1 MAAGE
6 GLTTETPFVYYIS
19 FSMILLILLI
29 FSILRARKGAS
40 VVMPVFGES
49 VLLAVFL
56 VIGSVSSVL
65 SAFGTIS
72 WFSLFIMFEY
82 VLLFYVSIIMCSD
95 KKVFRLTI
103 RMIIAFVA
111 LNALLIVL
119 QKLRGGPIG
128 IILEDISSGAFGR
141 FPTETPGF
149 YRPGGIYF
157 EPNLPASLINL
168 ILPAALY
175 FVLTHIKGL
184 VGVVLRM
191 SLLTLLAALIATG
204 SRANWAIGVIAMST
218 TAWYYRQKNTL
229 STIFTNPRF
238 IVMIAIVLLML
249 LPTIF
254 SRISSI
260 PISFTGDTGGW
271 QFRLRHITI
280 AKDIMS
286 TNIFGVGLDVFQY
299 HILDHY
305 SPTYYFSHFTAPH
318 NVLAE
323 AGSATGF
330 IGLGVFIS
338 FFVVV
343 LYRLFKNFKGDNAA
357 ASGINAA
364 LLIGY
369 ATYLLSAQVY
379 PWLFTPPLSELSW
392 IILGCLYAKTAAI
405 KK

>member
-6 GLTTETPFVYYIS
+6 GLTTETPFIYYVS
-19 FSMILLILLI
+19 FSMILLVLLVFVILRTRKGNAVVVPLFKESMLLAAFLLI
-29 FSILRARKGAS
+29 GSI
-40 VVMPVFGES
+40 
-49 VLLAVFL
+49 
-56 VIGSVSSVL
+56 SSAL
-65 SAFGTIS
+65 SAFNSIS
-72 WFSLFIMFEY
+72 WFSLVIIIEY
-82 VLLFYVSIIMCSD
+82 VLLFYCSIIMCSD
-95 KKVFRLTI
+95 KKVFRTTIVMMLTFI
-103 RMIIAFVA
+103 SF
-111 LNALLIVL
+111 NALLILL
-119 QKLRGGPIG
+119 QKIGGGPVG
-128 IILEDISSGAFGR
+128 IILEDTSSGAYGR
-141 FPTETPGF
+141 FLVESPGL

-184 VGVVLRM
+184 VGVVLKM

-204 SRANWAIGVIAMST
+204 SRANWAIGVIAMLA

-238 IVMIAIVLLML
+238 IVIMTIVLLLL

-254 SRISSI
+254 SRVSSI
-260 PISFTGDTGGW
+260 PTSLTGDTGGW
-271 QFRLRHITI
+271 QFRLRHMTV

-318 NVLAE
+318 NILAE
-323 AGSATGF
+323 VGSATGF
-330 IGLGVFIS
+330 IGLGIFTFFILVALS
-338 FFVVV
+338 
-343 LYRLFKNFKGDNAA
+343 RLAKNIISKNAA
-357 ASGINAA
+357 PSGINAA

-369 ATYLLSAQVY
+369 GTYLLSAQFY
-379 PWLFTPPLSELSW
+379 PWLFAPPLSELSW
-392 IILGCLYAKTAAI
+392 IILGCLYAKTATVKI
-405 KK
+405 